1 MRLTICH
8 RTRYAWDDP
17 VAGGL
22 QELRLT
28 PKSGHGQQVHDW
40 QVTVAGGRHEL
51 DFEDQHH
58 NRVTLIGFDPP
69 GHEIAVTCRGTVA
82 TEDRAGVIGRHGGFA
97 PLWYFARETPL
108 TRAGP
113 GLRKLARGI
122 AAGEPI
128 PRLHAL
134 SAAVLAAIVYETGVT
149 GATTTAEEALAR
161 GAGVCQDHAH
171 AFAACARLMG
181 FPARYVSG
189 YLFTEGQTRHAAS
202 HGWAEAWVPDIGWVG
217 FDISNGI
224 SPDDRY
230 VRVATGLDY
239 AEAAP
244 IRGIR
249 FGGGGSETLAVD
261 IEIAQQ

>member
-1 MRLTICH
+1 MRLTIRH
-8 RTRYAWDDP
+8 VTRYSYDSP

-28 PKSGHGQQVHDW
+28 PKSGHGQTVLDW
-40 QVTVAGGRHEL
+40 SVAVDGGRHEL

-58 NRVTLIGFDPP
+58 NRVALIGFEGP
-69 GHEIAVTCRGTVA
+69 GHAITVTCAGTVD

-97 PLWYFARETPL
+97 PLWYFERETPL

-113 GLRKLARGI
+113 GLRRLARGI
-122 AAGEPI
+122 AADAPI

-134 SAAVLAAIVYETGVT
+134 SAAVHAAIAYETGVT
-149 GATTTAEEALAR
+149 GAETTAEEALGR

-171 AFAACARLMG
+171 AFIACARVLG
-181 FPARYVSG
+181 IPARYVSG
-189 YLFTEGQTRHAAS
+189 YLFTDGQTRHAAS
-202 HGWAEAWVPDIGWVG
+202 HGWAEAWAPDIGWVG
-217 FDISNGI
+217 FDISNGV
-224 SPDDRY
+224 SPDARY

-244 IRGIR
+244 IRGLR
-249 FGGGGSETLAVD
+249 YGGAGSEALSVD
-261 IEIAQQ
+261 LDVVQQ

>member
-1 MRLTICH
+1 MRLSIRHC
-8 RTRYAWDDP
+8 TRYAWDDP

-28 PKSGHGQQVHDW
+28 PKSGHGQ
-40 QVTVAGGRHEL
+40 TVLGWTIAVDGGRHEL

-58 NRVTLIGFDPP
+58 NAVTLIGFDGP
-69 GHEIAVTCRGTVA
+69 GHAITVTCDGTVE

-97 PLWYFARETPL
+97 PLWYFGRETPL

-113 GLRKLARGI
+113 GLRRLARAVPG
-122 AAGEPI
+122 GEPI

-134 SAAVLAAIVYETGVT
+134 SAALLDAIAYETGVT
-149 GATTTAEEALAR
+149 GTGTTAEEALAH

-171 AFAACARLMG
+171 AFIACARVLG
-181 FPARYVSG
+181 IPARYVSG

-244 IRGIR
+244 VRGLR
-249 FGGGGSETLAVD
+249 YGGGGSETLSVD
-261 IEIAQQ
+261 LDIAQQ

>member
-1 MRLTICH
+1 MRLTIRH

-28 PKSGHGQQVHDW
+28 PKTGHGQQVLGWSVSVD
-40 QVTVAGGRHEL
+40 GGRHEL

-58 NRVTLIGFDPP
+58 NRVTLIGFEGP
-69 GHEIAVTCRGTVA
+69 GHAITVTCSGAVA
-82 TEDRAGVIGRHGGFA
+82 TEDRAGVIGRHAGFA
-97 PLWYFARETPL
+97 PLWYFERETPR
-108 TRAGP
+108 TRPGP
-113 GLRKLARGI
+113 GLRKLAR
-122 AAGEPI
+122 AVATDAPI

-134 SAAVLAAIVYETGVT
+134 SAALLDAMAYETGVT
-149 GATTTAEEALAR
+149 GAGTTAEEALAQ

-171 AFAACARLMG
+171 AFIACARLMG
-181 FPARYVSG
+181 MPARYVSG
-189 YLFTEGQTRHAAS
+189 YLFTDGQTRHPAS

-217 FDISNGI
+217 FDISNGV
-224 SPDDRY
+224 SPDARY

-244 IRGIR
+244 IRGLR
-249 FGGGGSETLAVD
+249 FGGAGGETLSVD
-261 IEIAQQ
+261 IEVAQQ